1 MTNAKLANTA
11 KPNSKLSS
19 EQVAA
24 ELLKRKKA
32 KRGLIQFT
40 EHTFPQYVPAE
51 HHKLIADKLEAVER
65 GEIDRLM
72 INMPPRH
79 GKALALD
86 TPIATPSGWTRMGD
100 LRPGDAVF
108 SDRGLPCNVV
118 AVSEVW
124 RHRPVYRVLTDDGD
138 EILADAEHE
147 WLVRLCRKRPA
158 FKIKT
163 TKQLAE
169 RTSNRAPMIE
179 AQGAL
184 DLPERDLAIDP
195 YVLGVWLGDGR
206 TDSAS
211 ICSADAEL
219 IEEIAR
225 IEGGY
230 NEYAAS
236 GITRHFRP
244 GPHYR
249 HGATQAETLQ
259 GRLRSLGLLGS
270 KRVPTLYARS
280 SKAQRLSLLQGLVDT
295 DGYVAPD
302 GQVEFCSIS
311 EALAGDVQELVHS
324 LGHKA
329 SIIVGRAMLNGKDC
343 GPKYRVMF
351 YMADA
356 ARLKRKSVKCRHG
369 VRAFRRYVTVE
380 FAGFADTVCIEVD
393 SPSHMFLAGKSML
406 PTHNSEL
413 ASRRFPAWFLG
424 RHPDKSIIA
433 ASYNSDLATDF
444 GRQVRNI
451 LETDEYRG
459 LFGTTL
465 ADDSRAANRW
475 NTKEGG
481 AYVAAGVGTAITGR
495 GADVLLIDDP
505 LKDREEADSEL
516 HRQKIWDWYT
526 STAYTRLAPGGRI
539 IVIQCM
545 SGETPVL
552 MATGEE
558 KPLRDIRPGDEIAT
572 YDKGK
577 VSTSFVRNWS
587 NNGPDRIFKIRMKSG
602 TIVKANARHPFLVST
617 DGGEQWIRTA
627 NLKRGDTILKVTGE
641 NGAALS
647 ALLMDANGRQS
658 ARECAIPTT
667 VNRVGVPVIA
677 PLLSILDQGV
687 KRILDT
693 ATELALQSM
702 SAFSPNKAVF
712 APYASSHRQIETRER
727 TGTTSSASTIATTAE
742 RLGGFSATTAT
753 WRSDTARRRKS
764 SMQRLD
770 TCAIVRDEVVEVVDS
785 GVEDVFDIQVDRTE
799 NFIANGLVSH
809 NTRWHEDDLSGKL
822 LAEQARG
829 GDTWEV
835 LELPAINNAGEAL
848 WPDFYPLKTLERT
861 RSVLPARDWSA
872 LYQQRPTPEE
882 GDYFKREWFR
892 FYDQL
897 PSHLRMYGA
906 SDYAVTD
913 KGGDYTV
920 HGVAGVCPDDNLYI
934 VDVWAGQTQSN
945 IWIES
950 FIDLVAKHKPL
961 NWGEEQ
967 GQIIKSLGPFIDK
980 RMRERRVYCQRT
992 QFTSVSDKPTRARSF
1007 QARAAMGKVY
1017 LPHNAPWVADLV
1029 GCLLQFPAGR
1039 NDDYVDMLGLI
1050 GRMLDT
1056 MVSGRVPRAPEP
1068 PESKW
1073 KRAFQARAQE
1083 DANSG
1088 WKSQ

>member
-1 MTNAKLANTA
+1 MTTAKLANTA

-32 KRGLIQFT
+32 QKGLIQFT
-40 EHTFPQYVPAE
+40 EHTFHQYVPAE
-51 HHKLIADKLEAVER
+51 HHKLIAEKLEAVER

-79 GKALALD
+79 GK
-86 TPIATPSGWTRMGD
+86 
-100 LRPGDAVF
+100 
-108 SDRGLPCNVV
+108 
-118 AVSEVW
+118 
-124 RHRPVYRVLTDDGD
+124 
-138 EILADAEHE
+138 
-147 WLVRLCRKRPA
+147 
-158 FKIKT
+158 
-163 TKQLAE
+163 
-169 RTSNRAPMIE
+169 
-179 AQGAL
+179 
-184 DLPERDLAIDP
+184 
-195 YVLGVWLGDGR
+195 
-206 TDSAS
+206 
-211 ICSADAEL
+211 
-219 IEEIAR
+219 
-225 IEGGY
+225 
-230 NEYAAS
+230 
-236 GITRHFRP
+236 
-244 GPHYR
+244 
-249 HGATQAETLQ
+249 
-259 GRLRSLGLLGS
+259 
-270 KRVPTLYARS
+270 
-280 SKAQRLSLLQGLVDT
+280 
-295 DGYVAPD
+295 
-302 GQVEFCSIS
+302 
-311 EALAGDVQELVHS
+311 
-324 LGHKA
+324 
-329 SIIVGRAMLNGKDC
+329 
-343 GPKYRVMF
+343 
-351 YMADA
+351 
-356 ARLKRKSVKCRHG
+356 
-369 VRAFRRYVTVE
+369 
-380 FAGFADTVCIEVD
+380 
-393 SPSHMFLAGKSML
+393 
-406 PTHNSEL
+406 SEL

-516 HRQKIWDWYT
+516 HRQKVWDWYT

-539 IVIQCM
+539 IVIQ
-545 SGETPVL
+545 
-552 MATGEE
+552 
-558 KPLRDIRPGDEIAT
+558 
-572 YDKGK
+572 
-577 VSTSFVRNWS
+577 
-587 NNGPDRIFKIRMKSG
+587 
-602 TIVKANARHPFLVST
+602 
-617 DGGEQWIRTA
+617 
-627 NLKRGDTILKVTGE
+627 
-641 NGAALS
+641 
-647 ALLMDANGRQS
+647 
-658 ARECAIPTT
+658 
-667 VNRVGVPVIA
+667 
-677 PLLSILDQGV
+677 
-687 KRILDT
+687 
-693 ATELALQSM
+693 
-702 SAFSPNKAVF
+702 
-712 APYASSHRQIETRER
+712 
-727 TGTTSSASTIATTAE
+727 
-742 RLGGFSATTAT
+742 
-753 WRSDTARRRKS
+753 
-764 SMQRLD
+764 
-770 TCAIVRDEVVEVVDS
+770 
-785 GVEDVFDIQVDRTE
+785 
-799 NFIANGLVSH
+799 
-809 NTRWHEDDLSGKL
+809 TRWHSDDLSGKL
-822 LAEQARG
+822 LEEQKRG
-829 GDTWEV
+829 GDEWTI
-835 LELPAINNAGEAL
+835 LELPAINEAGEAL

-892 FYDQL
+892 FYDSL
-897 PSHLRMYGA
+897 PNHLRMYGA

-1056 MVSGRVPRAPEP
+1056 MVSGRAPRAPEP